1 MKTIFAATAMLVFL
15 PTAWADGL
23 TDAYQREHEY
33 QRGYNDGWMDR
44 ALGLPTMIPEMGS
57 SARMNGYDDGVSDE
71 NMLNEGFGRSP
82 IGPGRGGDDAQ

>member
-23 TDAYQREHEY
+23 ADAYQREHEY

-57 SARMNGYDDGVSDE
+57 SARMNGYDDGVSDAE
-71 NMLNEGFGRSP
+71 HVKRRLWP
-82 IGPGRGGDDAQ
+82 LPYGPGRGGDDAQ